1 MEDFN
6 VPSKEREA
14 LLTRLQDAIGDVP
27 PHFWA
32 ACQVCHIEALEKLV
46 KVAHISPAIVRISAE
61 RSHTIAQYCK
71 CLYTVFCLL

>member
-6 VPSKEREA
+6 IPSKEREA

-32 ACQVCHIEALEKLV
+32 ACQVCHIEAVEKFV
-46 KVAHISPAIVRISAE
+46 KVAHISPVIVRAFAE
-61 RSHTIAQYCK
+61 RSHIIAQYCK
-71 CLYTVFCLL
+71 CLYMAFCLL